1 MESIFNQ
8 LRKIDLGLL
17 AIPLVLLAIIAMIV
31 LPLPPILLDIFFT
44 FNIVLAITILLVS
57 TSVKRPLDFSMFPTI
72 LLIATLLRLT
82 LNVASTRVVLLNGH
96 LGSDAAGKVIQ
107 SFGEVVIAG
116 NYVVGLVIFIILMII
131 NFVVITKGGERI
143 SEVGARFT
151 LDAMPG
157 KQMAI
162 DADLNAGIID
172 QQSARERRKEI
183 ASEADFY
190 GSMDGASK
198 FVRGDAVA
206 GLLILAINIIGGI
219 SIGVFEY
226 DMSGGDAFKTYVLL
240 TIGDG
245 LVAQIP
251 SLLLATSAAIIVTRV
266 GDDDREMSE
275 SVGRQLLA
283 KPKTLFIVAGIMAT
297 MGSVPGMPH
306 LAFFT
311 FALVVG
317 FTGWQLS
324 KLEQRDS
331 DELLEAATAEQH
343 SENDILDWSIV
354 TEVQVLRI
362 ELGYRL
368 VPLVNPDQGAP
379 LLKRLKG
386 VRKSLSDQVGF
397 LIPEVSISDNLGL
410 KPNEYKIY
418 VNGERREGGALEID
432 QLMAIPGA
440 NILGEIDGQL
450 TEDPAYQLPAY
461 WITEEQRTDAINL
474 GYQVVEDATIIST
487 HVAKIIK
494 SHLADIFHHEDVVA
508 LNERLQQ
515 ISPSLADALAE
526 KVPFSDQL
534 QIFKNLLSQQLP
546 IKDLRRIATTLI
558 QFSDKAKEPSLVAAE
573 VRVALRNT
581 IIELVN
587 GEKSSID
594 AFTLSAALEGLLNE
608 ALQQARRE
616 GQPLDDFTIDSNL
629 VTQFQQNLPLI
640 KQQMR
645 EAGLPPVLLVPAN
658 LRGLIARYASIFS
671 QGLVVLSYREIPET
685 LHINIV
691 GNLG

>member
-1 MESIFNQ
+1 MESILKQ
-8 LRKIDLGLL
+8 LQKIDLGLL

-44 FNIVLAITILLVS
+44 FNIVLAITILLVA
-57 TSVKRPLDFSMFPTI
+57 TTVRRPLEFSMFPTI

-96 LGSDAAGKVIQ
+96 NGSDAAGKVIQ

-206 GLLILAINIIGGI
+206 GLLILSINIIGGI

-226 DMSGGDAFKTYVLL
+226 GLSGGEAFRTYVLL

-275 SVGRQLLA
+275 SMGRQLLA
-283 KPKTLFIVAGIMAT
+283 KPKTLYIVAGIMAT

-317 FTGWQLS
+317 FAGWQLS
-324 KLEQRDS
+324 KFEQRES
-331 DELLEAATAEQH
+331 EELLEASKAEAQPE
-343 SENDILDWSIV
+343 SESLDWDIV

-368 VPLVNPDQGAP
+368 VPLVNKDQGAP
-379 LLKRLKG
+379 LLKRLRG

-410 KPNEYKIY
+410 KPNEYRIY
-418 VNGERREGGALEID
+418 VNGERREGGTLEIEK
-432 QLMAIPGA
+432 LMAIPGA
-440 NILGEIDGQL
+440 NVLGDIDGQI
-450 TEDPAYQLPAY
+450 TEDPAYRLPAY
-461 WITEEQRTDAINL
+461 WISEEQRTDAINL

-487 HVAKIIK
+487 HVAKIIRN
-494 SHLADIFHHEDVVA
+494 HLADIFHHDDVVA
-508 LNERLQQ
+508 LNNRLEQ
-515 ISPSLADALAE
+515 ISPSLSEALKE
-526 KVPFSDQL
+526 KVTFSEQL
-534 QIFKNLLSQQLP
+534 QIFQNLLAQQLP
-546 IKDLRRIATTLI
+546 IKDLRRIATTII
-558 QFSDKAKEPSLVAAE
+558 QFSDRSKEPWLIAAE
-573 VRVALRNT
+573 IRVALRNT

-587 GEKSSID
+587 GDKSSID
-594 AFTLSAALEGLLNE
+594 AFSLSESLEQLLNE
-608 ALQQARRE
+608 ALQQAKRE
-616 GQPLDDFTIDSNL
+616 GQPLDDFSIDSNL

-645 EAGLPPVLLVPAN
+645 EAGLPPVLLVPAS
-658 LRGLIARYASIFS
+658 LRGLLARYAAIFS
-671 QGLVVLSYREIPET
+671 EGLVVLSYREIPET